1 MLYVK
6 HRLFGL
12 APKVYGSLPSDFPM
26 DSQEQL
32 ESFDRSQPKAAVVE
46 HLNFSQIQSEFSAKA
61 SEVNERIKQLEKSQI
76 VSPSLL
82 DLVVSL

>member
-12 APKVYGSLPSDFPM
+12 TPKVYGSLLSDFPM

-61 SEVNERIKQLEKSQI
+61 SEESMSELSNSKNLRSFRLRYWI
-76 VSPSLL
+76 
-82 DLVVSL
+82 